1 MESKN
6 NLEEAIKTA
15 QDAANVASPEM
26 REKAFEMVLAHLLN
40 FSKTEKISVAQSVSN
55 IDSSSAVSGFDF
67 NRVATQLNLSVEQV
81 TELYEAD
88 GEKIRVAIKPV
99 GKRLSD
105 QQRNLAYILMIGYKF
120 GLGTK
125 EIPITVFSEA
135 ADEWGIRDTNFGRNL
150 KEAKG
155 LQMRG
160 GGKGKTPIYSLAPG
174 AVEKVRDEVVAIFG

>member
-1 MESKN
+1 MENKN
-6 NLEEAIKTA
+6 RLEEAIKTA
-15 QDAANVASPEM
+15 QEAANVAVPEM

-40 FSKTEKISVAQSVSN
+40 SSKSEKSSVSPMQPSDN
-55 IDSSSAVSGFDF
+55 SPSLAGFEF
-67 NRVATQLNLSVEQV
+67 SRVATQLNLSEELVA
-81 TELYEAD
+81 ELYEVD
-88 GEKIRVAIKPV
+88 GAKIRVAIKPV

-105 QQRNLAYILMIGYKF
+105 QQRNLAYALMIGYKF
-120 GLGTK
+120 GLNTK
-125 EIPITVFSEA
+125 EVPITVFSEA

-174 AVEKVRDEVVAIFG
+174 AVEKIRDEV